1 MAMNVG
7 NMIRRELRRRVP
19 AVAKLESKSRRYTGK
34 GLNNLKLP
42 GNAQLPKGFKAPRG
56 TKLVVPD
63 GAEVPPDTDEVTLDD
78 PDDANGSKKL
88 FIIIGIVMVASLLVV
103 LGFVF
108 VPRGLDWWQ
117 DRNSDDTTTT
127 EAPTTTTTI
136 TPVTT
141 TTLAPVLVTTWDVG
155 SCVTT
160 AADGSV
166 SPSSCEGADLTVTA
180 AVAYPDDPLTSDE
193 ISEAQQILADLGV
206 IITVDGVILK
216 QTRTALDAATLA
228 AGRPIDVGDRVKLA
242 IVRSLS
248 IPDGLDPEGPRI
260 VRMTPAVCGDG
271 IGWIESPDEALCLEA
286 R

>member
-7 NMIRRELRRRVP
+7 NAIRRELRRRVP
-19 AVAKLESKSRRYTGK
+19 AVAKLESRSRRYTGK
-34 GLNNLKLP
+34 SLNNIKLP

-56 TKLVVPD
+56 TKLVVPE
-63 GAEVPPDTDEVTLDD
+63 GAETTPGSDDVALDD
-78 PDDANGSKKL
+78 ADAGSGSKKL
-88 FIIIGIVMVASLLVV
+88 FVIAGIVMAVSLLVV

-108 VPRGLDWWQ
+108 VPRGIDWWQ
-117 DRNSDDTTTT
+117 DRNSEDTTTT
-127 EAPTTTTTI
+127 TAAPTTTTTPI
-136 TPVTT
+136 TT

-160 AADGSV
+160 AADGLV
-166 SPSSCEGADLTVTA
+166 SPSSCDGADLTVTA
-180 AVAYPDDPLTSDE
+180 SVTYSDDPLSTDE

-206 IITVDGVILK
+206 VITVDGVIAK

-242 IVRSLS
+242 IVRSLA

-260 VRMTPAVCGDG
+260 VRMSPAVCGDG